1 MGRRR
6 KKDPGPSREMLL
18 AARPLRNPNITEK
31 EIDGGGLELTVSLPR
46 SRLFR
51 WLSGGRNDPIVRRYQ
66 LDAVGVETWRMID
79 GQTTIMTMIERLAST
94 HGMQQRQA
102 EAAMLAY
109 LRTLT
114 QRGIM
119 MLALP
124 HENPGEADEASR
136 RIHG

>member
-1 MGRRR
+1 MGWRR
-6 KKDPGPSREMLL
+6 KKTPGLSREMLL

-31 EIDGGGLELTVSLPR
+31 EIAGGGLELTVSLPR

-51 WLSGGRNDPIVRRYQ
+51 WLSGGCNHPIVRRYQ
-66 LDAVGVETWRMID
+66 LDVIGVETWRMID
-79 GQTTIMTMIERLAST
+79 GRTTIMTMIERLGSA
-94 HGMQQRQA
+94 HGMEPRQA

-109 LRTLT
+109 LRTLA

-124 HENPGEADEASR
+124 HEEPRAADKDRLHTS
-136 RIHG
+136 